1 MDHVVALA
9 CVRGLPMAS
18 ARHSGPEKQIDNVL
32 LTLVHQGGYGS
43 VLQVIKTP
51 SKQRKT
57 LCRHILDWRGEWEF
71 ALKPRFD
78 RVLVRRSD
86 IGEMVGH
93 QRACV
98 SRDDLLREDIFWGW
112 TDRDESHT
120 PDEEY
125 ARGQRGTDPQP
136 RPGPDT
142 GVCIGPARPAHGR
155 PNALL

>member
-1 MDHVVALA
+1 
-9 CVRGLPMAS
+9 MAS
-18 ARHSGPEKQIDNVL
+18 ARHSGPEKQIDDVL

-51 SKQRKT
+51 SDQRKT
-57 LCRHILDWRGEWEF
+57 LHRHILDRRGEGEF

-78 RVLVRRSD
+78 RVLVGRSD

-93 QRACV
+93 QGACV
-98 SRDDLLREDIFWGW
+98 PRDDLLREDIFWGW
-112 TDRDESHT
+112 TDRDEPHT

-136 RPGPDT
+136 RPCPDT
-142 GVCIGPARPAHGR
+142 GVCIGSAGAAHGR
-155 PNALL
+155 PNAPL